1 MEESK
6 SKVNKSI
13 YKVSKFFMISVG
25 LWKLPLAEN
34 SALQKF
40 YDVYSTLVQGIY
52 ITYNV
57 SLIIKGAQISF
68 NHTDSQNVFGVASL
82 AALIAEINF
91 KIIVLIRN
99 KVPHLF
105 KHIINQEDKIRNSAT
120 DQDIVDS
127 YKGQCRF
134 YELTTRCQIITTVT
148 SVYFYIV
155 FNVYKKITDKLAPGE
170 NFMYELW
177 FPFDVDGNGT
187 VMMVCKLVLSQVGL
201 LFNCGSQVI
210 MQSLMVFISSN
221 LHILQ
226 IRLRKMFSVAET
238 NVTQHLSKLIE
249 DHQFIIGFVEDLNN
263 SINSII
269 LLEFLLDSVNL
280 AAALL
285 QIITAQSIIEITFS
299 LVYFVLLLS
308 QLFILAWSANEIYTQ
323 SFNVSNAIYE
333 SNWMDQSEPIK
344 KTMLIMLMRAQKPLA
359 LTIGP
364 FRPMNMEAGLMTV
377 KGAYTYA
384 GVMRQKYT

>member
-1 MEESK
+1 M
-6 SKVNKSI
+6 NKSI
-13 YKVSKFFMISVG
+13 YKISKYFMIIVG
-25 LWKLPLAEN
+25 LWKIRLNISPTLKIIYSAYSCILQIMYFIFNLSLIIRAVQIVLKNTGDENKFGAISLAAVIWFINFRVLIYLIYGIPKMFISVIEQEN
-34 SALQKF
+34 DIFNSGNQEILTMYRKQCKF
-40 YDVYSTLVQGIY
+40 YTIISIY
-52 ITYNV
+52 ITLNTA
-57 SLIIKGAQISF
+57 LATCAF
-68 NHTDSQNVFGVASL
+68 VASHV
-82 AALIAEINF
+82 INYS
-91 KIIVLIRN
+91 
-99 KVPHLF
+99 P
-105 KHIINQEDKIRNSAT
+105 DK
-120 DQDIVDS
+120 
-127 YKGQCRF
+127 
-134 YELTTRCQIITTVT
+134 
-148 SVYFYIV
+148 
-155 FNVYKKITDKLAPGE
+155 
-170 NFMYELW
+170 NFMFELW
-177 FPFDVDGNGT
+177 FPFEIEPHVYA
-187 VMMVCKLVLSQVGL
+187 VYKFLMSQWGI
-201 LFNCGSQVI
+201 LFNSAVQCG
-210 MQSLMVFISSN
+210 MQSLIIFITSQFD
-221 LHILQ
+221 ILQ
-226 IRLRKMFSVAET
+226 INIR
-238 NVTQHLSKLIE
+238 NVFTFERGKNVHCAVKKYIQK
-249 DHQFIIGFVEDLNN
+249 HQFLIKFVEDLNN